1 MLLNLLLLVTG
12 FIALILGANFLVSG
26 ASSFARRFHVS
37 ELAVGLTIVAFGTS
51 TPELVVNIVAAR
63 NGLGEVLL
71 GNVIG
76 SNIFNLLLILGISG
90 TILPL
95 VVQHKTVWLEI
106 PISLI
111 AVVVLFA
118 LANIPS
124 EESVSV
130 IGLPQGVILLTLFTA
145 FMVYVFFNLRSAVP
159 ENVSSNNKPVVLSIV
174 LIISGLAGLILGG
187 KLVVS
192 ESSKLAAQF
201 GMSEKLIG
209 LTIISIGT
217 SLPELATSVVAAL
230 KKNSDMAIGNIIGS
244 NIFNIFLILGVCA
257 VINPI
262 EYPRALNAD
271 LMILGIS
278 TLLLFTAMFTGK
290 RKKLDR
296 WESMI
301 MILLFIG
308 YLIYIINRN

>member
-12 FIALILGANFLVSG
+12 FTVLVLGANLLVSG

-51 TPELVVNIVAAR
+51 TPELVVNIVASR
-63 NGLGEVLL
+63 NGLSEVLL

-95 VVQHKTVWLEI
+95 VVQQKTVWLEI
-106 PISLI
+106 PISMA
-111 AVVVLFA
+111 AVLVLFI
-118 LANIPS
+118 LANIS
-124 EESVSV
+124 TKGSVSV
-130 IGLPQGVILLTLFTA
+130 IGLPGGIILLTLFA
-145 FMVYVFFNLRSAVP
+145 VFMVYVFFNLRSAVP
-159 ENVSSNNKPVVLSIV
+159 EPAHVDNKPVVLSIV
-174 LIISGLAGLILGG
+174 FIIAGLAGLILGG
-187 KLVVS
+187 KLVVN

-217 SLPELATSVVAAL
+217 SLPELATSVVAAI

-244 NIFNIFLILGVCA
+244 NIFNIFLVLGVCA

-271 LMILGIS
+271 LIILGIS
-278 TLLLFTAMFTGK
+278 TLFLFATMFTGK

-296 WESMI
+296 WESM
-301 MILLFIG
+301 LLVVLFIG
-308 YLIYIINRN
+308 YLIYIISRN

>member
-1 MLLNLLLLVTG
+1 MLLNLLLLLTG
-12 FIALILGANFLVSG
+12 FTALILGANFLVSG

-51 TPELVVNIVAAR
+51 TPELVVNIVASR
-63 NGLGEVLL
+63 NGLSEVLL

-76 SNIFNLLLILGISG
+76 SNIFNLLFILGISG

-95 VVQHKTVWLEI
+95 FVQQKTVWLEI
-106 PISLI
+106 PISMI
-111 AVVVLFA
+111 AVLVLYV
-118 LANIPS
+118 LANTTS
-124 EESVSV
+124 NGSVSV
-130 IGLPQGVILLTLFTA
+130 IGLPGGIILLSLFA
-145 FMVYVFFNLRSAVP
+145 GFLIYVFFNLRSAVP
-159 ENVSSNNKPVVLSIV
+159 ATTTTVNKPVILSIA
-174 LIISGLAGLILGG
+174 LIIAGLTGLILGG
-187 KLVVS
+187 KLVVN

-244 NIFNIFLILGVCA
+244 NIFNIFLVLGVCA

-262 EYPRALNAD
+262 EYPRALNTD
-271 LMILGIS
+271 LIILGIS

-290 RKKLDR
+290 TKKLDR
-296 WESMI
+296 WESMLLV
-301 MILLFIG
+301 LLFIG
-308 YLIYIINRN
+308 YLINIITRN

>member
-1 MLLNLLLLVTG
+1 MFLNLILLATG

-51 TPELVVNIVAAR
+51 TPELVVNIVASR
-63 NGLGEVLL
+63 NGLSEVLL

-95 VVQHKTVWLEI
+95 VVQQKTVWLEI
-106 PISLI
+106 PISMV
-111 AVVVLFA
+111 AVLVLFMM
-118 LANIPS
+118 ANIS
-124 EESVSV
+124 LKGSVSV
-130 IGLPQGVILLTLFTA
+130 IGVPGGIILLALFAA

-159 ENVSSNNKPVVLSIV
+159 ETAGSKNKPVIFSIV
-174 LIISGLAGLILGG
+174 LIIAGLAGLILGG
-187 KLVVS
+187 KMVVN

-244 NIFNIFLILGVCA
+244 NIFNIFFVLGICA
-257 VINPI
+257 VLNPV
-262 EYPRALNAD
+262 EYPRSLNAD
-271 LMILGIS
+271 LILLGIA
-278 TLLLFTAMFTGK
+278 TLFLFTAMFTGK
-290 RKKLDR
+290 RRKLDR
-296 WESMI
+296 WESVLLV
-301 MILLFIG
+301 LLFIA
-308 YLIYIINRN
+308 YMVYIIARN